1 VLLRLQREVH
11 RPDRFPSDLPPF
23 PVALVAENR
32 ACLSFTD
39 DGIRY
44 LWPQRTAGKSNNF
57 WIRWKAD
64 RGYVVSRRL
73 GGSMGS
79 PVMAEHAFD
88 ETSVDHMIKC
98 LVMGRRIPTSLLR
111 RCRCLF
117 IWPRR

>member
-1 VLLRLQREVH
+1 M
-11 RPDRFPSDLPPF
+11 
-23 PVALVAENR
+23 AENR
-32 ACLSFTD
+32 ACLGFTD

-44 LWPQRTAGKSNNF
+44 LWPKRTAGKSNNF

-64 RGYVVSRRL
+64 QGYVVSRRV

-88 ETSVDHMIKC
+88 ATSVDHMIKC
-98 LVMGRRIPTSLLR
+98 LVMGQRIRAGTLR
-111 RCRCLF
+111 PGRFLF